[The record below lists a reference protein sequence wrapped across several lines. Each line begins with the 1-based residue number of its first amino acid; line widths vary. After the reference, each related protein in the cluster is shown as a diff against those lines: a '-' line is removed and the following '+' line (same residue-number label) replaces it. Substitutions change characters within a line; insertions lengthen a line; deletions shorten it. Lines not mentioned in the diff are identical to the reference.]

1 MYRLQGFDSK
11 LCAEIDAEKDV
22 HRDIFHRLQEAEYD
36 TLIMFGIIKLQV
48 CGFDLVVM
56 KHRKSLCRLL

>member
-36 TLIMFGIIKLQV
+36 TLIKFGIIKFQV
-48 CGFDLVVM
+48 CGFALFL
-56 KHRKSLCRLL
+56 S

>member
-36 TLIMFGIIKLQV
+36 IIKFGIIKPKV
-48 CGFDLVVM
+48 CGFALVVM
-56 KHRKSLCRLL
+56 KHRKSLCKLL

>member
-36 TLIMFGIIKLQV
+36 TLIKFGIIKFQV
-48 CGFDLVVM
+48 YGFALVVL
-56 KHRKSLCRLL
+56 KNKVSL